1 MAWVE
6 VHQSLRDHRKVL
18 TIADELALPEP
29 HVAGHLVF
37 LWLWAL
43 DNAPDGSLPASA
55 RLIERAS
62 GWNGE
67 PGAFMQALIAA
78 GLLEHDGD
86 NLRIHDWDD
95 YAHLTDKKD
104 RAPVRRAFESLSR
117 TLRPIVL
124 SRSGYRCTYCGS
136 DESLEIDHIVP
147 IARRGTNDISNLQA
161 LCRPCN
167 RRKGAL

>member
-1 MAWVE
+1 MAWLE
-6 VHQSLRDHRKVL
+6 VHQSLFTHRKTYAL
-18 TIADELALPEP
+18 ADLLGLPEV
-29 HVAGHLVF
+29 HTVGHLVA
-37 LWLWAL
+37 LWSWAI
-43 DNAPDGSLPASA
+43 DNAPDGIIAASPRTIGKA
-55 RLIERAS
+55 AQ
-62 GWNGE
+62 W
-67 PGAFMQALIAA
+67 PGAYDTFVDALVEV
-78 GLLEHDGD
+78 GFLDRDGET
-86 NLRIHDWDD
+86 LAIHDWDD